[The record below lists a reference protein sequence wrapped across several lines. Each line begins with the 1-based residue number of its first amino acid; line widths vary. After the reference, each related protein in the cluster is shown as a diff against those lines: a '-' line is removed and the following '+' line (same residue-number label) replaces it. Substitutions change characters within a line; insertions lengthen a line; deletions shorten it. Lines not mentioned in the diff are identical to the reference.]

1 MTVFTKAGL
10 ALIVCIAYATTALPQ
25 IQSDEFNTGTLSG
38 FWTFIN
44 PLNDAILDMTGT
56 QARIT
61 IPPGLSHDPLQF
73 GENKAPR
80 IVQQIAAPGTDY
92 GNFEVF
98 AKFDSPLNAMY
109 QMVGIQAI
117 EDADTYIR
125 AELFSDGADIYP
137 LLWAF
142 DGTGAP
148 NPPAPI
154 VGSALPNGSTPPY
167 FLRLNRTDSTFSLY
181 YSTNAGSGWTLGA
194 SLTHAIMVDSMG
206 VYAANS
212 DGTSPGTLSPA
223 FQGLIDYF
231 STTDPLPV
239 QLSSFTASLNGG
251 NSVVLRWTTVT
262 ETNNYGFHVQ
272 KSNAEA
278 GPYVTIENS
287 FIPGGGTTIT
297 PRSYSF
303 TDIATR
309 GSWFYRLEQIDLD
322 GTRHYSEPV
331 QIDVVTTVKDDASVP
346 KEFGLEQNYPNPFN
360 PATSIV
366 YNVPSAS
373 RVVIEVFNL
382 IGQKVMTLVD
392 AVQPAG
398 RHTIRFNAGM
408 LTSGVYLYKMSA
420 DNKTFLRKM
429 VLSK

>member
-1 MTVFTKAGL
+1 MTVFTRVGL
-10 ALIVCIAYATTALPQ
+10 VMFACIAMATTAFPQ
-25 IQSDEFNTGTLSG
+25 IQSDEFNSGTLSS

-56 QARIT
+56 QVRISV
-61 IPPGLSHDPLQF
+61 PPGLSHDPMQF

-80 IVQQIAAPGTDY
+80 IVQQIATPGTDY

-98 AKFDSPLNAMY
+98 GKFDAPLNSQY

-117 EDADTYIR
+117 EDADTYVR

-137 LLWAF
+137 LIWAF
-142 DGTGAP
+142 DATGAP

-167 FLRLNRTDSTFSLY
+167 FIRLKRTDSTFSVY
-181 YSTNAGSGWTLGA
+181 YSTNTGSGWTLGA
-194 SLTHAIMVDSMG
+194 SVTQAMMVDSMG

-212 DGTSPGTLSPA
+212 DGSSPGLFAPA
-223 FQGLIDYF
+223 FQGMIDYF

-239 QLSSFTASLNGG
+239 QLASFSASVSGG
-251 NSVVLRWTTVT
+251 NAVLLRWTTVT

-272 KSNAEA
+272 KSIAEA

-303 TDIATR
+303 TDIATS
-309 GSWFYRLEQIDLD
+309 GSWHYRLEQIDLD
-322 GTRHYSEPV
+322 GTRHYSEPI
-331 QIDVVTTVKDDASVP
+331 QIDVVTSVKDGASVP

-366 YNVPSAS
+366 YYVPKAS
-373 RVVIEVFNL
+373 RVMIEVFNL
-382 IGQKVMTLVD
+382 IGQKVATLVD

-398 RHTIRFNAGM
+398 SHTVRFDGSL

-429 VLSK
+429 VLAK